1 MLHLEELDSVLR
13 AGWQLEG
20 DSIWSQE
27 MEKQKALLKGTR
39 FTDKSNFFCLLQD
52 TVGFQSPVKS
62 SASPRSSEKQ
72 KEPHTEKQ

>member
-39 FTDKSNFFCLLQD
+39 FTDKSLLQD
-52 TVGFQSPVKS
+52 TVGFQSPAKS